1 MKHLLLRWLLLALL
15 ALPPGLPAL
24 ANNATSPSPS
34 VTSLPSD
41 IPVRREAPPTDTTS
55 GRTVFVIWSLLAL
68 GALLWVSVRWSRR
81 RQTLNRP
88 TDTALPGDWKQGV
101 AQLFGRTTSA
111 DLRVLSTVRI
121 SARHNLHIVAWQHK
135 EYLLGSSEQGLTVLD
150 QRQQPD
156 SNTPPGS
163 ALP

>member
-15 ALPPGLPAL
+15 ALPQALPAL
-24 ANNATSPSPS
+24 ANNTTSPSRS

-41 IPVRREAPPTDTTS
+41 IPVRREAPASDTAS
-55 GRTVFVIWSLLAL
+55 GRTVFVIWSLLAV

-81 RQTLNRP
+81 RQAQSRP
-88 TDTALPGDWKQGV
+88 TNTVHPGDWKQGV
-101 AQLFGRTTSA
+101 AQLFSRTTSA

-121 SARHNLHIVAWQHK
+121 SARHSLHVVAWQHK